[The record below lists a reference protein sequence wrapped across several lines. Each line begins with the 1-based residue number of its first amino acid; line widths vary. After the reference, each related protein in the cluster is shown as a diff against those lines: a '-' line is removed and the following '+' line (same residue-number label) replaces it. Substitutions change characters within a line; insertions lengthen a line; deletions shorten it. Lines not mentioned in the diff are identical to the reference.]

1 MPAPRSR
8 RYHLSALWLAL
19 PVALLLPL
27 RASAA
32 PVGALPPPPTTP
44 QQKTLLVQMQ
54 DAFTGIAESVEPS
67 VVNIKSE
74 RVRAGDGADGGTE
87 GPVLPGPKS
96 GHPGLP
102 LGPGGSGRSQ
112 ATGSGVIV
120 RSDGYILTN
129 DHVVD
134 GATGGVVTVTLADG
148 REFTGKV
155 FPDFRSDLAVVKIDA
170 GTTPL
175 PAATFAPSDSVRSGQ
190 WAIAVG
196 SPFDLQ
202 NTVTVGIISA
212 LGRHQS
218 IGGESAARYYPDLIQ
233 TDAAINPG
241 NSGGPLFNIDGK
253 VVGINV
259 AIESPVEGSA
269 GVGFA
274 IPSDIAQQIMA
285 SLIQTGRVSR
295 GYFGV
300 SPEDLTPAL
309 QVEYG
314 QKTGAFLRDVSV
326 DSPAGKAGL
335 EASDIV
341 TAFDGRPVRGEVALR
356 EMIGASPPG
365 KAVAIAYVRDGLP
378 GTASVLLTAPPP
390 DKTADAAPA
399 SAPAGAADLGL
410 TVRDLLAR
418 DRLSLGLPPA
428 TSGVLVTAATP
439 GSQAEAAAEAA
450 GITLASPSGTV
461 IQKVGG
467 RSVSSVT
474 EYRQAVAALVRGSV
488 TSLIVLSA
496 ANNELHQTVLT
507 LRR

>member
-1 MPAPRSR
+1 M
-8 RYHLSALWLAL
+8 
-19 PVALLLPL
+19 
-27 RASAA
+27 
-32 PVGALPPPPTTP
+32 
-44 QQKTLLVQMQ
+44 
-54 DAFTGIAESVEPS
+54 
-67 VVNIKSE
+67 
-74 RVRAGDGADGGTE
+74 
-87 GPVLPGPKS
+87 
-96 GHPGLP
+96 
-102 LGPGGSGRSQ
+102 
-112 ATGSGVIV
+112 
-120 RSDGYILTN
+120 
-129 DHVVD
+129 
-134 GATGGVVTVTLADG
+134 
-148 REFTGKV
+148 
-155 FPDFRSDLAVVKIDA
+155 
-170 GTTPL
+170 
-175 PAATFAPSDSVRSGQ
+175 
-190 WAIAVG
+190 
-196 SPFDLQ
+196 
-202 NTVTVGIISA
+202 
-212 LGRHQS
+212 
-218 IGGESAARYYPDLIQ
+218 
-233 TDAAINPG
+233 
-241 NSGGPLFNIDGK
+241 
-253 VVGINV
+253 
-259 AIESPVEGSA
+259 
-269 GVGFA
+269 
-274 IPSDIAQQIMA
+274 
-285 SLIQTGRVSR
+285 
-295 GYFGV
+295 
-300 SPEDLTPAL
+300 
-309 QVEYG
+309 EYG